1 MFAPVVYFKLGL
13 LTRCGNE
20 TGVQARIKIARSRSE
35 FGSEPQNGI
44 KFLFLF
50 FQFVI
55 LIFLKLI
62 CFLLSGKYHNHNY
75 NLQNKGQSRI
85 KTKAEAEDKL
95 DIGR

>member
-1 MFAPVVYFKLGL
+1 MERNWRPGSHQNRPVSLN
-13 LTRCGNE
+13 R
-20 TGVQARIKIARSRSE
+20 
-35 FGSEPQNGI
+35 GSEPQNGI

-55 LIFLKLI
+55 LIFSKLI

>member
-1 MFAPVVYFKLGL
+1 MWKRNWRPGSHQNRPVSLN
-13 LTRCGNE
+13 R
-20 TGVQARIKIARSRSE
+20 
-35 FGSEPQNGI
+35 GSAPQNGI
-44 KFLFLF
+44 KFPFLF

-55 LIFLKLI
+55 LIFSKLI
-62 CFLLSGKYHNHNY
+62 CFLLSGKYHNHNH